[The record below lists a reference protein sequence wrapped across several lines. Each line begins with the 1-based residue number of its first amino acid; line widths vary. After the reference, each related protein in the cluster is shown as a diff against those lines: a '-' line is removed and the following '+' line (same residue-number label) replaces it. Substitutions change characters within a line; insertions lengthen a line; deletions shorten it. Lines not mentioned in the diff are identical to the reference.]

1 MHVEDEQRLNSAY
14 GFHGTEVRSVDNSKN
29 KHLGRYPDV
38 ITRLPEADTK
48 FEGVRAW
55 MLQGEKHQLV
65 FFEMEAFARAPEH
78 RHDYDQWGFMIQ
90 GKMELTINGKKRIVE
105 SGDEYLV
112 PAQAQHSARFLVKSR
127 VFDFFS
133 EENRYKPKVPR

>member
-1 MHVEDEQRLNSAY
+1 MDS
-14 GFHGTEVRSVDNSKN
+14 SKN

-65 FFEMEAFARAPEH
+65 FFEMESFALAPEH

-90 GKMELTINGKKRIVE
+90 GNMELTINGKKTIIE

-127 VFDFFS
+127 VIDFFS
-133 EENRYKPKVPR
+133 EKNRYKPKVPR